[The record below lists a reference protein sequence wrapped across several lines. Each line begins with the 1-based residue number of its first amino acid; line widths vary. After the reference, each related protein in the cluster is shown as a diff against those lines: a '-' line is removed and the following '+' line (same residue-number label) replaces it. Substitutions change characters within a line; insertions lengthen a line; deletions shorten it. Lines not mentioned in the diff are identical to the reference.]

1 MKVSKTKISLFFC
14 FILGVA
20 FIASRF
26 LVEMF
31 ASETLVVK
39 AKDGYIRDSVTG
51 NIRVHAAATY
61 DLKAEA
67 SGEVQWVAILP
78 LGNPLNVE
86 VNQTLI
92 MLDME
97 DVNRS
102 ITRLNLD
109 RAQHR
114 ERIQAGSLTKILLNI
129 REKELRDLE
138 ALAKTEYLSTY
149 DIEAKTNEVERLRA
163 QIRHEQLADEH
174 FIQNY
179 FHHLSKLEDEK
190 EKKSIRSPIA
200 GEFSACYVAPG
211 NQVFHGNVVGKVY
224 SEQRIIEVSLL
235 EEEFKELK
243 VGMAAGVSLL
253 STGDKIYSA
262 KVSALS
268 STVEA
273 NSGIRKLYL
282 EMDENNLSLPVG
294 SSGRAEIIR
303 KEKESALIIPR
314 KALVGDFVVVTEAG
328 RAMFKKVSV
337 GAKNLKT
344 VEILE
349 GIKAGENVVIQ
360 TPHLLREGERVEPI
374 LVSFS
379 E

>member
-1 MKVSKTKISLFFC
+1 MKVSKAKITLFLC
-14 FILGVA
+14 FILGFA
-20 FIASRF
+20 FIISRF
-26 LVEMF
+26 LLGMF
-31 ASETLVVK
+31 VAETLVVK

-61 DLKAEA
+61 DLKAES
-67 SGEVQWVAILP
+67 SGEVQWVAISP

-86 VNQTLI
+86 MNQTLI
-92 MLDME
+92 LLDMK

-102 ITRLNLD
+102 IARLNLD

-114 ERIQAGSLTKILLNI
+114 ERIEAGSPTRILLNI
-129 REKELRDLE
+129 REKELSDLE
-138 ALAKTEYLSTY
+138 ALAKTDYLSAY
-149 DIEAKTNEVERLRA
+149 DIEAKTNEVERLRT
-163 QIRHEQLADEH
+163 QIRHEELADEH
-174 FIQNY
+174 FKQNY
-179 FHHLSKLEDEK
+179 SHHLSKLEDDK
-190 EKKSIRSPIA
+190 DKKSIRSPIA
-200 GEFSACYVAPG
+200 GEFAACYVAPG
-211 NQVFHGNVVGKVY
+211 NQVFLGNVVGKVY

-235 EEEFKELK
+235 EEEFNELK

-303 KEKESALIIPR
+303 EEKESTLIIPR
-314 KALVGDFVVVTEAG
+314 KALVGDFVVVAENG
-328 RAMFKKVSV
+328 RIKFKKVSV

-344 VEILE
+344 VEISE
-349 GIKAGENVVIQ
+349 GIKPGENVVIQ
-360 TPHLLREGERVEPI
+360 TPHLLSEGERVQPI
-374 LVSFS
+374 LTSFS

>member
-1 MKVSKTKISLFFC
+1 MKVSKAKITLFLC
-14 FILGVA
+14 FILGFA
-20 FIASRF
+20 FIISRF
-26 LVEMF
+26 LVGMF
-31 ASETLVVK
+31 VAETLVVK
-39 AKDGYIRDSVTG
+39 ARDGYIRDSVTG
-51 NIRVHAAATY
+51 NIRVHAGATY

-67 SGEVQWVAILP
+67 SGKVEWVAVLP

-92 MLDME
+92 LLDMD

-102 ITRLNLD
+102 ITKLNLD

-114 ERIQAGSLTKILLNI
+114 ERIEAGSPTRILLNI

-138 ALAKTEYLSTY
+138 ALAKTDYLSAY
-149 DIEAKTNEVERLRA
+149 DIAAKTNEVERLHT

-174 FIQNY
+174 FKQNY
-179 FHHLSKLEDEK
+179 FYHLSKLEDEK
-190 EKKSIRSPIA
+190 EKKSIRSPIV
-200 GEFSACYVAPG
+200 GEFAACYVAPG

-224 SEQRIIEVSLL
+224 SAQRIIEVSLL
-235 EEEFKELK
+235 EEEFNDLK

-253 STGDKIYSA
+253 SNDDKIYSA

-282 EMDENNLSLPVG
+282 EMDENNLSFPVG

-303 KEKESALIIPR
+303 EEKESTLIIPR
-314 KALVGDFVVVTEAG
+314 KALVGNFVVVAENG
-328 RAMFKKVSV
+328 RAKFKEVSV

-360 TPHLLREGERVEPI
+360 TPHLLSDGERVQPI
-374 LVSFS
+374 LASFS

>member
-1 MKVSKTKISLFFC
+1 MKVSKAKISLFFC
-14 FILGVA
+14 FILSVA
-20 FIASRF
+20 LAATWFFDEIF
-26 LVEMF
+26 V
-31 ASETLVVK
+31 SEILVVK

-67 SGEVQWVAILP
+67 SGEVQWVAVLP
-78 LGNPLNVE
+78 LGNPLSVE
-86 VNQTLI
+86 LNQTLI
-92 MLDME
+92 LLDMN

-114 ERIQAGSLTKILLNI
+114 ERIQAGSPTKILLQI
-129 REKELRDLE
+129 REKELRDLQ
-138 ALAKTEYLSTY
+138 ALANTNYLSAY

-163 QIRHEQLADEH
+163 QIRHEQLADDH
-174 FIQNY
+174 FNQNY
-179 FHHLSKLEDEK
+179 YHRLSNLKDEI
-190 EKKSIRSPIA
+190 EKKSIRSPIS
-200 GEFSACYVAPG
+200 GEFTSCYVAPG
-211 NQVFHGNVVGKVY
+211 NQVFTGNLVGKVY
-224 SEQRIIEVSLL
+224 SAQRIIEVSLL
-235 EEEFKELK
+235 EEEFYELK
-243 VGMAAGVSLL
+243 VGMAAGLSLL
-253 STGDKIYSA
+253 STGNKIYSA

-268 STVEA
+268 STVDA

-282 EMDENNLSLPVG
+282 EMDEDNQSLPVG

-303 KEKESALIIPR
+303 EEKERTLIIPR
-314 KALVGDFVVVTEAG
+314 KALVGDFVVIADAG
-328 RAMFKKVSV
+328 QAKFKKVRV

-349 GIKAGENVVIQ
+349 GIKVGENVVIE
-360 TPHLLREGERVEPI
+360 TPHLLTEGERVKPT
-374 LVSFS
+374 LVSFT